1 MKILFFLTGT
11 IWRYTFPEGFI
22 DAGHEVEI
30 TDTIDEDKIKIKI
43 NNFNPDFLM
52 SIGWGR
58 EQSVENQDILRRCS
72 KFSKVPHVYW
82 SIEDPAFTY
91 SFSLPL
97 IKRIKPDF
105 IFSISQDTVN
115 DFKRLG
121 LSCAYMDF
129 GIAPKIHT
137 PIQVDERY
145 SSSIAIVANAYPKV
159 LKNYPLHYR
168 NKSIETLITPLLR
181 NNIRVDFWGH
191 DWDKMNS
198 YFNYNIPKD
207 WLHGYLEYKG
217 ANKVYCSSKV
227 ILGLQNYDNQ
237 LTQRTYEILA
247 SGGFLLTNNTKAINN
262 MFKSKKQLITTSSQE
277 ETLNLVKYY
286 LNNEAERVK
295 ISNCGREYISDYTY
309 KEKAKYIIGILKYN
323 KII

>member
-11 IWRYTFPEGFI
+11 IWRYTFPQGFI
-22 DAGHEVEI
+22 EAGHQVEI
-30 TDTIDEDKIKIKI
+30 TDTIDEDKIKEKI
-43 NNFNPDFLM
+43 NKFNPDFLM
-52 SIGWGR
+52 SIGWGS
-58 EQSVENQDILRRCS
+58 EQIAENQDILRRCS
-72 KFSKVPHVYW
+72 KFSKAPHIYW

-97 IKRIKPDF
+97 IKRVKPDF

-115 DFKRLG
+115 NFRRLG
-121 LSCAYMDF
+121 IKCAYMDF
-129 GIAPKIHT
+129 GISPKIHT
-137 PIQVDERY
+137 PTDFDHRY
-145 SSSIAIVANAYPKV
+145 SSSISIVANAYPNI
-159 LKNYPLHYR
+159 LKNYPNHYR

-191 DWDKMNS
+191 NWDKMNS
-198 YFNYNIPKD
+198 YFGYNIPKE
-207 WLHGYLEYKG
+207 WLHGYLEYKN
-217 ANKVYCSSKV
+217 ANKVYSSSKI

-247 SGGFLLTNNTKAINN
+247 SGGFLLTNNTMAINK
-262 MFKSKKQLITTSSQE
+262 MFKSRKQLITTSSQE
-277 ETLNLVKYY
+277 ETLNLVEYY
-286 LNNEAERVK
+286 LDNEDERVK

-309 KEKAKYIIGILKYN
+309 KEKAKYIIETLKDN

>member
-1 MKILFFLTGT
+1 MKVLFLESSQAWINGLPNGFKDLGNDVRISGELTEDSLSKILSEFKPDLVVTMA
-11 IWRYTFPEGFI
+11 ISN
-22 DAGHEVEI
+22 EI
-30 TDTIDEDKIKIKI
+30 KPIKIGLINKYIRPLKI
-43 NNFNPDFLM
+43 P
-52 SIGWGR
+52 I
-58 EQSVENQDILRRCS
+58 I
-72 KFSKVPHVYW
+72 YW
-82 SIEDPAFTY
+82 ATEDPAFTY

-145 SSSIAIVANAYPKV
+145 SSSIARVANAYPKV

-181 NNIRVDFWGH
+181 NNIRVDFGGH

-207 WLHGYLEYKG
+207 WLHGYLEYKD